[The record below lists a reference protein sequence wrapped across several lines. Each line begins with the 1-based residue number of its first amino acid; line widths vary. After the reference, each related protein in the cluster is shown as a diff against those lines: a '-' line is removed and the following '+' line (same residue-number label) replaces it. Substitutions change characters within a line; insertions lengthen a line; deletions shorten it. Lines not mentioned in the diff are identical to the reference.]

1 MKEKKIWFIIGLIIV
16 VILIL
21 SIFTVKNTKVTNDEK
36 RFKKEYERFNGRT
49 GLSTG
54 KKYKKVNISD
64 KNGVK
69 YVSGKKVVEL
79 LSKGTG
85 VIYFGFPECPWCRNM
100 IEPFL
105 EVMNEKEETVYYFN
119 AYSIRDEKDLDEN
132 NEVFTRQEGTKTYY
146 EILDLLGDKAS
157 VYDGLNDESIKR
169 LYFPTIVFVKK
180 GKIVDI
186 HTSTVSSQKDPYKSL
201 SQKQLKELKTIY
213 EDGLKKMKKSNS
225 NICTDKGSC

>member
-1 MKEKKIWFIIGLIIV
+1 MKEKKVWFIIGLITV

-54 KKYKKVNISD
+54 KKYKKINILD
-64 KNGVK
+64 KNGIE

-79 LSKGTG
+79 LSNGTG

-105 EVMNEKEETVYYFN
+105 EVMSEKKEPVYYFN

-132 NEVFTRQEGTKTYY
+132 NNVITRQKGTKTYH
-146 EILDLLGDKAS
+146 EILKLLGDKAS
-157 VYDGLNDESIKR
+157 VYEGLNDESIKR
-169 LYFPTIVFVKK
+169 LYFPTVVFVKE

-186 HTSTVSSQKDPYKSL
+186 HVSTVESQKDPYKSL
-201 SQKQLKELKTIY
+201 NKKQKKELKTIY
-213 EDGLKKMKKSNS
+213 ENGLKKMQKKNS